1 MRIVVKVVCTQAQY
15 YTYSLLTHISGI
27 AFYIQSTFVTGL
39 CNNSSSCNFAFISAD
54 LLCTIGLSWTLFSLP
69 QQRRINNGKG
79 FTREALR
86 KLPTLVISTNNV
98 IK

>member
-39 CNNSSSCNFAFISAD
+39 CNNSSYNFAFISAD
-54 LLCTIGLSWTLFSLP
+54 LLYTIGLSWTLLFSLP

-79 FTREALR
+79 FTREELR